1 MAQKPSKSRFP
12 STPLEASSLVRVSK
26 TVGISR
32 RAIEDDVEYLLYHFI
47 SHPTQTFH
55 DFDRL
60 WHELHFN
67 HVHFA
72 CVKREFRANY
82 MNAFYKSFLDYFP
95 STITPMKSGVLFS
108 LYFMYISQ
116 PAIWG
121 KNRIRVTRDLYHNL
135 FEFYVES
142 IDTDTNVEAAL
153 IFDKLRESEA
163 FLFVE
168 EQDPDGCFTE
178 EKIEFRKAIE
188 MNQRLEDF
196 KKTKMNSDPI
206 KLCSNDLLNE
216 YKQLAL
222 EYQQAKR
229 ETFYTPQAT
238 SAMKQT
244 LKETANIV
252 ETRPRLLRNF
262 LLNSTLGQ
270 DETDIVQQVKRTG
283 QQLLNSKRRK
293 IAKEATL
300 AHLQMDMMN
309 RHAP

>member
-1 MAQKPSKSRFP
+1 MVKKTSKSRFP

-32 RAIEDDVEYLLYHFI
+32 RAIEDD
-47 SHPTQTFH
+47 HPTQTFH

-95 STITPMKSGVLFS
+95 SSIPSMKSGVLFS

-121 KNRIRVTRDLYHNL
+121 KNRIRVTRDIYRSL
-135 FEFYVES
+135 FDFYVES
-142 IDTDTNVEAAL
+142 IDTDTNIEAAL

-168 EQDPDGCFTE
+168 EQDPDGRLID
-178 EKIEFRKAIE
+178 EKVEFRKAIE
-188 MNQRLEDF
+188 MNQRLQDF
-196 KKTKMNSDPI
+196 KNTKMNNDPI
-206 KLCSNDLLNE
+206 KLCSSDSLNE

-238 SAMKQT
+238 SAMKQAV
-244 LKETANIV
+244 KETANIV

-270 DETDIVQQVKRTG
+270 DETNIVNQVKRTG

-293 IAKEATL
+293 LAKEAVSS
-300 AHLQMDMMN
+300 HLQMDMIN
-309 RHAP
+309 RQSS

>member
-1 MAQKPSKSRFP
+1 MAQKTSKSRFP
-12 STPLEASSLVRVSK
+12 NTPLEASSLVRVSK
-26 TVGISR
+26 TVGLSR

-47 SHPTQTFH
+47 SHPTRTFH

-82 MNAFYKSFLDYFP
+82 MNAFYKSFLDYF
-95 STITPMKSGVLFS
+95 SSEVTSMKSGVIFS

-121 KNRIRVTRDLYHNL
+121 KNRIRVTRDIYRSL

-142 IDTDTNVEAAL
+142 IDMDTDVEAAL
-153 IFDKLRESEA
+153 IFDKLRELEA

-168 EQDPDGCFTE
+168 EQEPDGYFTE
-178 EKIEFRKAIE
+178 EKIEFKKAIE
-188 MNQRLEDF
+188 MNQKLNDF
-196 KKTKMNSDPI
+196 KKTKMQNDPL
-206 KLCSNDLLNE
+206 KLCSNSLLDE
-216 YKQLAL
+216 YKQLAM

-238 SAMKQT
+238 LAMKKT

-270 DETDIVQQVKRTG
+270 DETNIVHQVERTG

-293 IAKEATL
+293 LAREASSTN
-300 AHLQMDMMN
+300 LQMDT
-309 RHAP
+309 HAP